1 MTDDQIVAQTN
12 AQDHERLECG
22 CPSSYPN
29 WKHGDID
36 LGGQLVHSLKIPMF
50 MHMPI
55 GYEAYLLKQKDDIER
70 LELHEK
76 WPGFNLTR
84 TGALRGQMLCP
95 LMEESSPARNLMSL
109 THPFQLRVH
118 LFHGDVTEMRTAIR
132 KMQSEILDDG
142 LMPKELYL
150 SYLTCPVCE
159 EKRGGKRVMLMR
171 RWVKSKK
178 LEARLKKAASKK

>member
-1 MTDDQIVAQTN
+1 VAENQEH
-12 AQDHERLECG
+12 QRLECG
-22 CPSSYPN
+22 CPSEYPD
-29 WKHGDID
+29 WQHGDID
-36 LGGQLVHSLKIPMF
+36 LGGQLVHQLSIPMF

-70 LELHEK
+70 LELHET

-95 LMEESSPARNLMSL
+95 LMEKSSPARNLRTL
-109 THPFQLRVH
+109 PHPFHLRVH

-132 KMQSEILDDG
+132 NMQSEILDAG

-150 SYLTCPVCE
+150 SYLTCPACE
-159 EKRGGKRVMLMR
+159 EQRGGKRVMLLR
-171 RWVKSKK
+171 RWMKSKK
-178 LEARLKKAASKK
+178 LEAKLNKASGKK

>member
-1 MTDDQIVAQTN
+1 MTDVQIN
-12 AQDHERLECG
+12 SHEHKRLECG

-29 WKHGDID
+29 WNHGDID
-36 LGGQLVHSLKIPMF
+36 LGGQLVHRLKIPMF

-76 WPGFNLTR
+76 WPGFNLTC
-84 TGALRGQMLCP
+84 TGALRGQILCP
-95 LMEESSPARNLMSL
+95 LVEEKSPARNLMTL
-109 THPFQLRVH
+109 PQPFHLRIH
-118 LFHGDVTEMRTAIR
+118 LFHGDVTEMRTTIR

-150 SYLTCPVCE
+150 SYLTCPICE
-159 EKRGGKRVMLMR
+159 ENRGGKRVMLIR
-171 RWVKSKK
+171 RWAKSKK
-178 LEARLKKAASKK
+178 LEARLKKSAVKK

>member
-1 MTDDQIVAQTN
+1 MKVVEQQSN
-12 AQDHERLECG
+12 MRLECG
-22 CPSSYPN
+22 CPVSYPD
-29 WKHGDID
+29 WHDGDID

-70 LELHEK
+70 LELHET

-95 LMEESSPARNLMSL
+95 LVEEKSPARNLMIL
-109 THPFQLRVH
+109 PHPFHLRVH
-118 LFHGDVTEMRTAIR
+118 LFHGDVTDMRMSI
-132 KMQSEILDDG
+132 KHMQSEILDDG

-159 EKRGGKRVMLMR
+159 EQRGGKRVMLMR

-178 LEARLKKAASKK
+178 LEARLNKNTNRK